1 MTIAMPDSITPTNI
15 PLGYPAVLGYEDGEW
30 PTAEQLP
37 ALFPKARHL
46 ILTVTGATTSADGV
60 DCEKGDLGAASAAA
74 WVKRKLAVAPLS
86 RPVVYADLETP
97 GYSMPEVIAAM
108 LKLGVHRPDV
118 RLLPPHYTGDAH
130 VCSPATCKT
139 GDGRPIAW
147 LADGT
152 QWTAKY
158 PGLHGSAIDMSLL
171 DDSFFGDWIFSAPRS
186 LTVLG
191 AGPHS
196 VKASWDAPGTAA
208 PEAVHHYQLTVRY
221 LGQDVGKPVDIPKG
235 ANPQIWQWDNLKP
248 GTSYELMVRALAAD
262 GHASPWA
269 TEDFKT
275 SG

>member
-1 MTIAMPDSITPTNI
+1 MTIAMPDSVTPTNI
-15 PLGYPAVLGYEDGEW
+15 PLGYLAVLGYADGLYR
-30 PTAEQLP
+30 TADRLP
-37 ALFPKARHL
+37 ALFPAARRV
-46 ILTVTGATTSADGV
+46 ILTVSGTVLDADGV
-60 DCEKGDLGAASAAA
+60 DCEPGNASAAEAAA
-74 WVKRKLAVAPLS
+74 WVKRKLASAPGS
-86 RPVVYADLETP
+86 RPIVYADLETP
-97 GYSMPEVIAAM
+97 GYSMPDVIAAM
-108 LKLGVHRPDV
+108 LKLGITRSLV
-118 RLLPPHYTGDAH
+118 RLLPPHYTGAAH
-130 VCSPATCKT
+130 ICSPATCRDSA
-139 GDGRPIAW
+139 GQPIAW
-147 LADGT
+147 TADGT
-152 QWTAKY
+152 QWTDKY
-158 PGLHGSAIDMSLL
+158 PGLHGNSIDMSLL
-171 DDSFFGDWIFSAPRS
+171 ADDFFGDWIFSAPRS